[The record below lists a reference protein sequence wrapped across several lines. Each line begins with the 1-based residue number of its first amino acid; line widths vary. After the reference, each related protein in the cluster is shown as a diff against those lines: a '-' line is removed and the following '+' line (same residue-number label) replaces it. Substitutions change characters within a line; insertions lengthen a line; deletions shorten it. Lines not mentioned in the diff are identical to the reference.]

1 MKNLITLLITLL
13 SLNGTSQLP
22 TDTIGHDGVNV
33 KLLDSLVEVYV
44 NEERVS
50 RGIKPLL
57 ITKERRVHSYNHSE
71 WMLVNNKFEHSAGGV
86 VGECCLDG
94 SLWGGETYE
103 NNAKTLVNLW
113 FNSPPHR
120 HILLKSAFTYG
131 GCGSAIGDPS
141 YGFYKIKSSF
151 GLSPI
156 SSEYFTSK

>member
-1 MKNLITLLITLL
+1 MKNLITLLIVLL
-13 SLNGTSQLP
+13 SISGYSQLP
-22 TDTIGHDGVNV
+22 TDTIGYDSVNV
-33 KLLDSLVEVYV
+33 RVIDSLVEVYV
-44 NEERVS
+44 NEARVER
-50 RGIKPLL
+50 GNTPLEINNDL
-57 ITKERRVHSYNHSE
+57 REHSYNHSE

-151 GLSPI
+151 ALSPI
-156 SSEYFTSK
+156 LPTNI

>member
-1 MKNLITLLITLL
+1 MKNLITLLIVLL
-13 SLNGTSQLP
+13 SISGYSQLP
-22 TDTIGHDGVNV
+22 TDTIGYDSVNV
-33 KLLDSLVEVYV
+33 RVIDSLVEVYV
-44 NEERVS
+44 NEARVER
-50 RGIKPLL
+50 GNTPLEINNDL
-57 ITKERRVHSYNHSE
+57 REHSYNHSE